1 VPGAQAAFGAP
12 AIKRRYPQQQRYG
25 VRTARASGTST
36 RRTTTPR
43 PSLRAMLLVLVSHV
57 CPAVLRC
64 CAASVLAWPTTS
76 GQRNNVSRGHGQAQC
91 HDQNSGV
98 IINVSQVAF
107 PATTGNRISGQPANA
122 PAQPSSSTSPSPGNS
137 GKCIVIADHHQPSF
151 RHGQEPWIASPPPPA
166 FVGQRSGMVSNQ
178 HQLAWHGHQNLASAP
193 PKQKP
198 LASAPACLSF
208 WPTHRHSRLPLAGAS
223 LRPPSSRQV
232 PYDDWQHLASAPA
245 MVGNDWHGCI
255 A

>member
-1 VPGAQAAFGAP
+1 
-12 AIKRRYPQQQRYG
+12 
-25 VRTARASGTST
+25 
-36 RRTTTPR
+36 
-43 PSLRAMLLVLVSHV
+43 MLLLWVSHV
-57 CPAVLRC
+57 CLALLRC

-76 GQRNNVSRGHGQAQC
+76 GQRNDVSRGHGQAQC

-107 PATTGNRISGQPANA
+107 PATTGKRISGQPANA

-166 FVGQRSGMVSNQ
+166 VVGQRSGMVSNQ
-178 HQLAWHGHQNLASAP
+178 HQLAWRGHQNLASAP

-198 LASAPACLSF
+198 LASAPARLSTSGQRIVIVSRHLQAHRYDHRPRGKCLTTTGNI
-208 WPTHRHSRLPLAGAS
+208 WQARLLWSATTGMDAS
-223 LRPPSSRQV
+223 MFS
-232 PYDDWQHLASAPA
+232 
-245 MVGNDWHGCI
+245 NI
-255 A
+255 